1 MTRSTGVRLIGA
13 VWLLASLSA
22 AAAVAQ
28 DYPRRPISIVVP
40 GTSGGSPDVMARL
53 FAQRLSEAMG
63 QQVVVDTVPGASG
76 IIGVQ
81 KVVRAPADG
90 YTVLYGF
97 NQLVTMNPHLIPNLP
112 YNPER
117 DLAPVSILADLGY
130 VWIANND
137 LPANTVAEWI
147 TLARAQPGKLSFG
160 TTGPGSAANLGG
172 ELFMEQTGTRI
183 LAVAYKGNSNPDL
196 IAGII
201 NLKMEPYTTAIPL
214 IDSKRVKALAITGAA
229 RLAVMPN
236 VPTMA
241 EALPGY
247 VITGWHAVWLP
258 ANTPQAIVDRLNAE
272 FVKVAKLP
280 EMVER
285 MRTVGLQPVAGTAQ
299 ELRDLTREETAKWGR
314 LIKSRNIK
322 VE

>member
-1 MTRSTGVRLIGA
+1 MKRSIGVRLLGA
-13 VWLLASLSA
+13 MSLLAGLMPLA
-22 AAAVAQ
+22 AQAQ
-28 DYPRRPISIVVP
+28 DYPRRTVTIVVP
-40 GTSGGSPDVMARL
+40 GTPGGSPDVMARL
-53 FAQRLSEAMG
+53 FAQRLAESLG
-63 QQVVVDTVPGASG
+63 QQVVVEAVPGASG

-81 KVVRAPADG
+81 KVARAPADG

-112 YNPER
+112 YNPEK
-117 DLAPVSILADLGY
+117 DLAPVSMLADLGY

-147 TLARAQPGKLSFG
+147 ALAKAQPGKLSFG

-214 IDSKRVKALAITGAA
+214 IEAKRVKALAITGAA
-229 RLAVMPN
+229 RLAAIPS

-241 EALPGY
+241 ESLPGY
-247 VITGWHAVWLP
+247 VIAGWHAVWLP
-258 ANTPQAIVDRLNAE
+258 ANTPQAIVDRLNVE
-272 FVKVAKLP
+272 FVKVTKQP

-285 MRTVGLQPVAGTAQ
+285 MRTVGLRPVGGTPQ
-299 ELRDLTREETAKWGR
+299 ELRDQTREETVKWGA

-322 VE
+322 AE